1 VAATLFAEGAA
12 TQVIVA
18 GMPKLRAAV
27 HLDTIF
33 TFADR
38 DVVTIYP
45 GIVDAMQTF
54 TLHPS
59 DNDVGVEVVEASKPS
74 MEVVAAAAAGTA

>member
-54 TLHPS
+54 TLHPG
-59 DNDVGVEVVEASKPS
+59 DNDVGVEVVEASKPFV
-74 MEVVAAAAAGTA
+74 EVAAAAAAGTA